1 MALTAQRRAA
11 YEQRQGEVVGREQV
25 GAEGE
30 QKLSQ
35 KCCKAK
41 STTSCVAVSVTAKRC
56 LSLILFPRACRQH
69 TCINIHMSH
78 NPKNIDWKDPLEVS
92 CPTFCSKQD
101 CCQHYIRSAL
111 SSQVLKSSKH
121 STPITSGCPPP
132 TLHYSSGE
140 KAFSNIQP
148 EPPKQK
154 KNPKQP
160 KKQVK
165 PIVLVRETLLASGL
179 AP

>member
-1 MALTAQRRAA
+1 M
-11 YEQRQGEVVGREQV
+11 VGREQV
-25 GAEGE
+25 GAKGR
-30 QKLSQ
+30 QKLSR

-56 LSLILFPRACRQH
+56 LSLILFPHAYRQH
-69 TCINIHMSH
+69 TCINIHTSH
-78 NPKNIDWKDPLEVS
+78 NPKNIDRKDPLEVS

-101 CCQHYIRSAL
+101 CCQHYIRSAVAL
-111 SSQVLKSSKH
+111 TSQVLKSSKH

-132 TLHYSSGE
+132 MLHYSSGE

-154 KNPKQP
+154 KP
-160 KKQVK
+160 KKPQKNPSETNRVGEGD
-165 PIVLVRETLLASGL
+165 LVSIWFGSLNDSQTKYTYSIAR
-179 AP
+179 